1 MWTMHRQ
8 VRYTPSTSKRGR
20 QLRKAKGA
28 READPQLR
36 ALTLE
41 QLEWNARVE
50 RKRKKQ

>member
-1 MWTMHRQ
+1 MKRQ

-28 READPQLR
+28 TQTDPQLR

-41 QLEWNARVE
+41 RLEWNARVE
-50 RKRKKQ
+50 REEGKK

>member
-1 MWTMHRQ
+1 MRRQ

-28 READPQLR
+28 VLADPQQK

-41 QLEWNARVE
+41 QLQWNARVAS
-50 RKRKKQ
+50 RKAVKK

>member
-1 MWTMHRQ
+1 MRRQ

-28 READPQLR
+28 ILSDPQQR

-50 RKRKKQ
+50 RRKAGKK

>member
-1 MWTMHRQ
+1 MRRQ

-28 READPQLR
+28 RESDPQQK

-41 QLEWNARVE
+41 QLQRNARVE
-50 RKRKKQ
+50 RRKATKK